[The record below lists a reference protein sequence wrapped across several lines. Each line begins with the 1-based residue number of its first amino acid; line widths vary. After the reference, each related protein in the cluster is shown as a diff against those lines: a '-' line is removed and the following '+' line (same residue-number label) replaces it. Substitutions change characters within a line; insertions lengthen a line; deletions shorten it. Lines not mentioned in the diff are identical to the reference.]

1 MVKPRIDPTRELD
14 LYGIDELLTEEERM
28 IRDSVWS
35 FAAERIVP
43 NVVEHYRKG
52 TFPVELMREMGELG
66 VLGANIEG
74 YGCAGLSDV
83 AYGLALQS
91 LERADTGVR
100 SAASVQG
107 ALVMFPIYKFGTDA
121 QKERWLP
128 KLARGEAIGCFG
140 LTEPNHGSDPAS
152 METHAVRKDG
162 VYVLNGTKQWITN
175 GSLADVALIWAKEDG
190 IVRGFLVERGMRG
203 FSTQEEKTKLSLRAS
218 DTSTL
223 FMEDV
228 EVPEENV
235 LPGVSGM
242 RGPQRCL
249 SQARYGIAWGVVGAA
264 QACFL
269 KALEYVKER
278 HQFRKPIAS
287 FQLVQAKLADM
298 ATELTKAQLLALQ
311 LGRLKEQG
319 KADYVRISM
328 AKRNNVYWALEIARM
343 ARELLGANGICDEYE
358 VMRHSCNLESVKTYE
373 GTHEI
378 HTLILGQALTGHPA
392 YR

>member
-1 MVKPRIDPTRELD
+1 M
-14 LYGIDELLTEEERM
+14 
-28 IRDSVWS
+28 
-35 FAAERIVP
+35 
-43 NVVEHYRKG
+43 
-52 TFPVELMREMGELG
+52 
-66 VLGANIEG
+66 
-74 YGCAGLSDV
+74 
-83 AYGLALQS
+83 
-91 LERADTGVR
+91 
-100 SAASVQG
+100 
-107 ALVMFPIYKFGTDA
+107 
-121 QKERWLP
+121 
-128 KLARGEAIGCFG
+128 EA
-140 LTEPNHGSDPAS
+140 
-152 METHAVRKDG
+152 HAVRKDG